1 MTQLIERMASIELNS
16 SMSDAMEIESIQ
28 KDFEEGFRRLD
39 ALKNFRAEYEKKNFL
54 ARWWHNDKLR
64 DAQLD
69 SAEVQASFSKTLGR
83 LVLISVMQSKH
94 LTQQQVLINEQ
105 QQQIGKQ
112 VNELEDHARQIEGH
126 QVVQDQQ
133 AKALEQV
140 VADYIKVKGISDE
153 NIRRLAAMVL
163 ELDSAKAEL
172 LAETDKVA
180 ADAAEAL
187 QSVKEEARAG
197 LSKLGES
204 QAVFDE
210 RLVVLSTQLRTLA
223 DQLAAS
229 HQAVEERLNQVF
241 HASQLAVEQTLERL
255 SSSEAK
261 LVPLA
266 KRLSLSLTFGVIGM
280 LSGVGALAWTLLR

>member
-16 SMSDAMEIESIQ
+16 SMGDAMEIESIL

-39 ALKNFRAEYEKKNFL
+39 TLKNFRAEYEQKNFL
-54 ARWWHNDKLR
+54 ARWWDNDKLR

-69 SAEVQASFSKTLGR
+69 SAEVQASFSKTIGR

-105 QQQIGKQ
+105 QQQIGEQ
-112 VNELEDHARQIEGH
+112 VNELEDHARQIENH

-172 LAETDKVA
+172 LAATDKVA

-187 QSVKEEARAG
+187 QSVKEEAMG
-197 LSKLGES
+197 ELSKLGES

-210 RLVVLSTQLRTLA
+210 RLMMLSTQFRTSA
-223 DQLAAS
+223 DQFAAS
-229 HQAVEERLNQVF
+229 HQAVDERLNQAF
-241 HASQLAVEQTLERL
+241 HANQLAVEQTLERL

-266 KRLSLSLTFGVIGM
+266 KRLSLSLAFGVIGM
-280 LSGVGALAWTLLR
+280 LSGMGALAWTLLR